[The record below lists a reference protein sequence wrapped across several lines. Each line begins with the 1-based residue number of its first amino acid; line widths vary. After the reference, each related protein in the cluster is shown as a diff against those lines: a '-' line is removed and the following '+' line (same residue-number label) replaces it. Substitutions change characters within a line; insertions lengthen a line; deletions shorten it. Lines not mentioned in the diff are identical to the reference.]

1 MKYLYEK
8 TVLLILK
15 VIRDMDRNVG
25 LLKISF
31 NAVVTV
37 NIYIVFI
44 MC

>member
-1 MKYLYEK
+1 MKYLYQK
-8 TVLLILK
+8 TILLILK

-25 LLKISF
+25 FLKRSS
-31 NAVVTV
+31 AVVIV